1 MRRLLRTLFGFF
13 AAMLAFAVSQVLFVL
28 PLSELVA
35 MEQAAR
41 GERVIEMGVLVLRAA
56 THSAIFSAGFALIAI
71 LVAVWQHL
79 RDWTYYA
86 TIGMIVSLGGFLA
99 QYASENATQP
109 TILNNYALI
118 AFMTSGAVGGLVYW
132 MFAGR
137 HAGRRRPPAR
147 LRVADTEAAGQAAPT
162 TAGRRAGVSDDRA
175 ASARLSA
182 AAQERREALRQER
195 AAHQSPGP
203 TVPKAPTARPADTV
217 REVAVSTTSAAPEG
231 GGRDMA
237 DAKAATGTDALR
249 TATAKNPPAPAG
261 QEPAAGSAPPM
272 TSVPSTGPKLQVK
285 PRLRVAGSVPES
297 GQAKPA
303 KT

>member
-1 MRRLLRTLFGFF
+1 MRRLLRTLSGFV

-41 GERVIEMGVLVLRAA
+41 AERVVEMGILVLRAA

-71 LVAVWQHL
+71 LVAEWQHL

-86 TIGMIVSLGGFLA
+86 MIGMIVSLGGFLA

-137 HAGRRRPPAR
+137 NAGRRRLPAR
-147 LRVADTEAAGQAAPT
+147 LRVADAEAIGEGAPT
-162 TAGRRAGVSDDRA
+162 PAAKRAESPDDRA
-175 ASARLSA
+175 ASTRLSA
-182 AAQERREALRQER
+182 AAQERREALNQQR
-195 AAHQSPGP
+195 AAQPP
-203 TVPKAPTARPADTV
+203 TGQAVPKTPTARPADTV
-217 REVAVSTTSAAPEG
+217 REVAVSTTAAAEG
-231 GGRDMA
+231 GGRDKA
-237 DAKAATGTDALR
+237 DAKAVADTDATR
-249 TATAKNPPAPAG
+249 TATAKKPPAPAG
-261 QEPAAGSAPPM
+261 QEPDAGFTPPM
-272 TSVPSTGPKLQVK
+272 TSVPSTGPKLQVR

>member
-1 MRRLLRTLFGFF
+1 MRRLLRTLFGFV

-35 MEQAAR
+35 MDQTAR
-41 GERVIEMGVLVLRAA
+41 AERVIEMGVLVFRAA

-71 LVAVWQHL
+71 LVAEWQHL

-147 LRVADTEAAGQAAPT
+147 LRVADTEAAGESAPT
-162 TAGRRAGVSDDRA
+162 AAAKRAETPDDRA
-175 ASARLSA
+175 ASARLAA

-195 AAHQSPGP
+195 AAQPP
-203 TVPKAPTARPADTV
+203 TGQAVPKTPTARPADTV
-217 REVAVSTTSAAPEG
+217 REVAVSTTAAEA

-237 DAKAATGTDALR
+237 DAKAATGTDASR
-249 TATAKNPPAPAG
+249 TATAKKPPAPAG